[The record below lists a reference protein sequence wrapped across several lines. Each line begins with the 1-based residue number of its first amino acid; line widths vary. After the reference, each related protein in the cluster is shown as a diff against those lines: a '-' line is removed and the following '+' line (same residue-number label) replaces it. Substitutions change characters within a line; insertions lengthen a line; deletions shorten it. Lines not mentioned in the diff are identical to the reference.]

1 MYRALVVLALVACSK
16 NNSEPPPAP
25 TRIPI
30 VPDTVTA
37 QLGAVGF
44 VIAVDLHRLDLGKVA
59 ALIPDQLGC
68 TRELLAAADMGV
80 IAAGEHWEGFVTGLP
95 EQPTRA
101 CIAKLAPAFGATTH
115 DMTDGFRIDIPD
127 NPVLLAWHGNT
138 VTITQVGQT
147 PRGGDPPGVILD
159 LATSVPRK
167 AQGWIVSSGFPK
179 YKIKSSVMWLE
190 TSPSTWTFTI
200 TAESTEA
207 GAAKPWVASVIDG
220 FKEGAGA
227 KGVKIDDAWFTL
239 TSSSPTSAKLVAAI
253 PIEAFTKAAR

>member
-1 MYRALVVLALVACSK
+1 MHRVLAVLALVACSAK
-16 NNSEPPPAP
+16 TERTPP

-30 VPDTVTA
+30 VPDAVTA

-44 VIAVDLHRLDLGKVA
+44 VIAIDLHRLDLGKVA
-59 ALIPDQLGC
+59 ALIPDELGC

-80 IAAGEHWEGFVTGLP
+80 VAAGEHWEAFVTGLP

-101 CIAKLAPAFGATTH
+101 CIAKLAPLLGASTR

-127 NPVLLAWHGNT
+127 NPILLVWHGTT

-159 LATSVPRK
+159 LATTVPRT
-167 AQGWIVSSGFPK
+167 AEGWIVSSGFPK

-190 TSPSTWTFTI
+190 TTPATWTFTL
-200 TAESTEA
+200 TAESTEL
-207 GAAKPWVASVIDG
+207 GAAKPWLASVVDG
-220 FKEGAGA
+220 FKAGA
-227 KGVKIDDAWFTL
+227 AQKGVKIDDAWFTL
-239 TSSSPTSAKLVAAI
+239 TSATGTSAKLVAAI
-253 PIEAFTKAAR
+253 PIEAFAQAAH